1 MAFSIF
7 ERKTL
12 TDTLRFPPSEHA
24 ENVKATV
31 LKTIIK
37 APKTAFPIPQLAA
50 RRRSKELPPLDIAT
64 FTTASSLAQP
74 SVRFREQFSLR
85 SYPTAKVITHTDAI
99 QEAANHIQA
108 RMNHDFYKDNT
119 IIPGAIQ
126 PCRRSSARQRKS
138 LPVPIK
144 QSASVTDAVQPPLPA
159 IDRRP
164 LPRVPSQPAPQTRQR
179 TPAAHKFQLQRSSTE
194 HLRKKPFWN

>member
-12 TDTLRFPPSEHA
+12 TDTLRFPPPEPA
-24 ENVKATV
+24 TNVKATL
-31 LKTIIK
+31 LKAIIK

-50 RRRSKELPPLDIAT
+50 RRRSKELPPLDIET

-85 SYPTAKVITHTDAI
+85 SCPTAKAIAHIAPTDAI
-99 QEAANHIQA
+99 QAMA
-108 RMNHDFYKDNT
+108 NHDFYRDDA

-126 PCRRSSARQRKS
+126 PCRRSAARQSKS

-144 QSASVTDAVQPPLPA
+144 RTASVTDAVQLPPPT

-164 LPRVPSQPAPQTRQR
+164 LPRVPSLPAPRNRQR
-179 TPAAHKFQLQRSSTE
+179 TPAAHKFQQQRSSTE